1 MQVQQNVY
9 QAQVQICRDQIHD
22 PITNR
27 PAHCVND
34 PGKDKITMI
43 IEKLTIPENDEF
55 YEFPYC
61 TARIQRQFNTTKED
75 ILEISICTID
85 S

>member
-1 MQVQQNVY
+1 MQQNVY

-55 YEFPYC
+55 YEFP
-61 TARIQRQFNTTKED
+61 
-75 ILEISICTID
+75 
-85 S
+85 